1 MALQTVSETLT
12 PDIIDIK
19 PITKCTCRR
28 CSRPLT
34 APKSV
39 AAGIGPKCAKIVAFE
54 TRAVNQRGQTYSQK
68 TLHYF
73 MTPDPE
79 IVPSIPVITGS
90 NANIETEEYW
100 TKKQHELLKT
110 QKTQVKSSSKKV
122 SLYLLD

>member
-1 MALQTVSETLT
+1 MALQTVSESLPT
-12 PDIIDIK
+12 DIIDIK
-19 PITKCTCRR
+19 PQSQVTCRR
-28 CSRPLT
+28 CSRPLK

-39 AAGIGPKCAKIVAFE
+39 AAGIGPICAGTVAFE

-79 IVPSIPVITGS
+79 IIPSIPVITGS
-90 NANIETEEYW
+90 NATNDADEYW
-100 TKKQHELLKT
+100 TKQPELLKT
-110 QKTQVKSSSKKV
+110 QKTRVQSKTQKV